1 MTTPPPGYGPPPGWD
16 PGTGT
21 PGPAQPAGQS
31 PGVGWTGPVPQ
42 PGVSW
47 GGPAGPPQ
55 ETSTKAVVALVLAI
69 AAYTFVPFLAAIAA
83 VVLARSAKRE
93 IRASGGR
100 LGGEGLATAAF
111 WIATVHLVFVA
122 VLFVVLFLLA
132 VVFGAFSLG
141 SLSFT

>member
-16 PGTGT
+16 PGTGPTAPT
-21 PGPAQPAGQS
+21 PPSAGGPWTGQPGGPQPLAGGPWAPAG
-31 PGVGWTGPVPQ
+31 GQ
-42 PGVSW
+42 P
-47 GGPAGPPQ
+47 

-69 AAYTFVPFLAAIAA
+69 AAYTVVPFVAAIVA
-83 VVLARSAKRE
+83 VFLARSAKRE

-122 VLFVVLFLLA
+122 LLFLVLFLLV
-132 VVFGAFSLG
+132 VVFGAFSIG